1 MMLRY
6 PGVMVCLPVH
16 LFWRAGVV
24 YRKCLHGLGMMHR
37 TSPLL
42 TDTDWGSDEKISS
55 APWYGA
61 KHVFARARAITGAD
75 IYE

>member
-24 YRKCLHGLGMMHR
+24 YAKCLDGLEILHR
-37 TSPLL
+37 TSPFL
-42 TDTDWGSDEKISS
+42 TDTDWGSDENFSS
-55 APWYGA
+55 VPWYGV
-61 KHVFARARAITGAD
+61 KHVFAGAMSITGAY
-75 IYE
+75 I